1 MKSYLSKLGVL
12 LFGAMFAV
20 AACQDYDEDI
30 RKVNDELNTELT
42 DLTSKL
48 DAAIAELEGKHNADI
63 EALQSDLEDLEGK
76 IEDAKTALTAAYTAA
91 DAALKTELEGELE
104 EQVNA
109 AVAQVE
115 EVLDGIDAAYKAAD
129 AEVLADAKAYVD
141 GKVDA
146 LNTTIEDL
154 KAADKTN
161 ADAIAKVAADL
172 AKAQTDL
179 AAADAALQA
188 QINALAADVEAN
200 EAAIAQ
206 LQKDLKEAK
215 ANLEEAIAAEKAARE
230 AGDAKLDEAI
240 KAEATARAAAIQA
253 LADAHAKDIADV
265 KALIKAN
272 ADAIE
277 AEAAARAAAD
287 KDLETAY
294 KAADEALKAE
304 LKKLIDANA
313 SAIATLQ
320 KTAADLQDQITKLD
334 AAYKAADEQLRK
346 DLADAIAKVETDY
359 KAADAALEAA
369 YKAADEALKDAY
381 EAADAALA
389 AEIETLNTKLNG
401 LAVDVE
407 KLFDRI
413 QSVVYVPTHA
423 DGKAR
428 VEYVTVGTN
437 PDTMEYYDIATTIVS
452 YRVYP
457 AEAAKML
464 ADAFVADAENISLS
478 YVAKTVATK
487 ANDELL
493 EVVGATAKD
502 GILMLQVKT
511 NFGEKFYKGT
521 MSYSGALVVANT
533 ETEQIFSTEYVNF
546 VPGEAYAY
554 KLGLQYTQPKNNKL
568 TYTGDVETY
577 DIKYTS
583 DEVINVLDNVVP
595 VFVQVGNASMAL
607 SEKEFEFAYGIVPN
621 YGLTF
626 EQDPKDTK
634 VFVVANDA
642 TAEVKTTV
650 KLAETGV
657 LANVGE
663 TLNITHVY
671 TAGGEEVKAYA
682 LVKVIGE
689 LVNYTVNEPLVATW
703 AYELDAKSDAGEVA
717 TKRTFEVALDQI
729 TVDNTLANT
738 TLKDVL
744 ASTPKITVNGTE
756 VTTGITLAADD
767 AKMTVVYEGFE
778 WDETYDVVAEYT
790 LKYATVYVRF
800 QVNTVDRN
808 REPITV
814 DYGKTTA
821 LFEKALDIKQFG
833 ENNTFALQNVVDALV
848 ANGNLDANYAED
860 IFVKH
865 ETVVDNYSKY
875 DAEGA
880 VITSGA
886 SAKTCDI
893 RYRFED
899 MVFSYRY
906 YAESFTTWY
915 PTLVYASTFTTW
927 YGQQVTIKHTLE
939 LELPTYDFAHRSYY
953 VTKDAAEVW
962 YSQVTGK
969 YTPEHPTTALE
980 AFEVNNIELDKAFYV
995 VDPKGEEVADY
1006 SEFGLVTDFELEGTY
1021 GAGITINDANVI
1033 TYNDK
1038 DDKVDVLG
1046 KLYINVADKY
1056 LVELPTSFATTYA
1069 NYYVAKYDPIG
1080 TLVATNYTQVI
1091 DNAKVYEIPVL
1102 GLFSLKD
1109 RRNFE
1114 EAYELIDAVTGT
1126 WVAGNGENGFGTGYT
1141 PTDVYGLEPD
1151 FSEVKIPAGYE
1162 EIISFEN
1169 GVLSFDNTNHMGI
1182 VEDININVTFV
1193 INYTWG
1199 YRQAEVVVT
1208 FPKNIK

>member
-63 EALQSDLEDLEGK
+63 EALQADLEDLEGQ
-76 IEDAKTALTAAYTAA
+76 IEDAQSALTAAYTAA
-91 DAALKTELEGELE
+91 DAALKAELEGELE
-104 EQVNA
+104 EQINA

-115 EVLDGIDAAYKAAD
+115 EVVAGIVAAYQDAD
-129 AEVLADAKAYVD
+129 AQVLADAKAYVD
-141 GKVDA
+141 GKVEA
-146 LNTTIEDL
+146 LNKTIEEL
-154 KAADKTN
+154 KAADKKN
-161 ADAIAKVAADL
+161 ADDIAKVAADL
-172 AKAQTDL
+172 LEAKTDL
-179 AAADAALQA
+179 AATDAALQA
-188 QINALAADVEAN
+188 QITALAADVEAN

-215 ANLEEAIAAEKAARE
+215 AAIEANKEDINANAQAIE
-230 AGDAKLDEAI
+230 AL
-240 KAEATARAAAIQA
+240 T
-253 LADAHAKDIADV
+253 DAHAKDIADV
-265 KALIKAN
+265 KALINAN
-272 ADAIE
+272 AKAIE

-287 KDLETAY
+287 KELEAAY

-313 SAIATLQ
+313 SAIEAL
-320 KTAADLQDQITKLD
+320 KETAADLQDQITKLD
-334 AAYKAADEQLRK
+334 AAYKAADAA
-346 DLADAIAKVETDY
+346 LAAEIEAAIAKAESDL
-359 KAADAALEAA
+359 AAAKSELEAA
-369 YKAADEALKDAY
+369 YKAADAELEAAY
-381 EAADAALA
+381 KAADAALA
-389 AEIETLNTKLNG
+389 AEIETLNANLNG
-401 LAVDVE
+401 LRVDVD

-464 ADAFVADAENISLS
+464 ANAFVAGAENISLS
-478 YVAKTVATK
+478 YVAKTVTK
-487 ANDELL
+487 AADNLV
-493 EVVGATAKD
+493 EVVDASANED

-511 NFGEKFYKGT
+511 NFGEKFYKGEK
-521 MSYSGALVVANT
+521 SYSGALVVANT

-546 VPGEAYAY
+546 VPGDAYAF

-595 VFVQVGNASMAL
+595 VFVMLRDPSITPKVADF
-607 SEKEFEFAYGIVPN
+607 EKIYGIVPN
-621 YGLTF
+621 YGLAF

-634 VFVVANDA
+634 VFEVVNDP

-650 KLAETGV
+650 KLVETGV

-663 TLNITHVY
+663 TLNITHIY
-671 TAGGEEVKAYA
+671 KAGGEEVKAYA

-717 TKRTFEVALDQI
+717 TKRAFEVALDQI

-756 VTTGITLAADD
+756 VTSGITLTADD
-767 AKMTVVYEGFE
+767 AKMTVAYEGFE
-778 WDETYDVVAEYT
+778 WDKTYDVVAEYT

-800 QVNTVDRN
+800 SVQTVDRN
-808 REPITV
+808 REPLVITIGETTV
-814 DYGKTTA
+814 EFAKDLKIEPFGKT
-821 LFEKALDIKQFG
+821 
-833 ENNTFALQNVVDALV
+833 NTFELAPVVEALV
-848 ANGNLDANYAED
+848 ANGNLDDAKWAED
-860 IFVKH
+860 IFIDH
-865 ETVVDNYSKY
+865 ATTVNNYSKY
-875 DAEGA
+875 DAAKPENA
-880 VITSGA
+880 LTSGA
-886 SAKTCDI
+886 EWTTVDL
-893 RYRFED
+893 RFNFAR
-899 MVFSYRY
+899 MTFSFAYETTY
-906 YAESFTTWY
+906 LAEIYKAMIFEG
-915 PTLVYASTFTTW
+915 TFTTW
-927 YGQQVTIKHTLE
+927 YGQKVTVKHNFNLTL
-939 LELPTYDFAHRSYY
+939 PVYDFKHQTYY
-953 VTKDAAEVW
+953 VMQDAAEAY

-969 YTPEHPTTALE
+969 YTPEYPTPALTK
-980 AFEVNNIELDKAFYV
+980 FEVNNIELDKAFYV
-995 VDPKGEEVADY
+995 ADKDGKKI
-1006 SEFGLVTDFELEGTY
+1006 EDLAALGLVTDFDIEGTAGVDY
-1021 GAGITINDANVI
+1021 GTGIVMSDDNII

-1038 DDKVDVLG
+1038 TDKVDVLG
-1046 KLYINVADKY
+1046 KLYILNTNGTK
-1056 LVELPTSFATTYA
+1056 VELPTSFASTYA
-1069 NYYVAKYDPIG
+1069 DYYVAKYDPIG

-1114 EAYELIDAVTGT
+1114 EAYELIDAETGT
-1126 WVAGNGENGFGTGYT
+1126 WVAGNGENGFGTGYN
-1141 PTDVYGLEPD
+1141 PADVYGLNPD
-1151 FSEVKIPAGYE
+1151 FSNVVIPAGYE
-1162 EIISFEN
+1162 EIIKFEK
-1169 GVLSFDNTNHMGI
+1169 GVLYFDNTNHMGI

>member
-104 EQVNA
+104 EQINA

-115 EVLDGIDAAYKAAD
+115 EVVAGIEAAYKAAD

-146 LNTTIEDL
+146 LNKTIEEL

-215 ANLEEAIAAEKAARE
+215 AAIEANKEDINANAQ
-230 AGDAKLDEAI
+230 AI
-240 KAEATARAAAIQA
+240 EA
-253 LADAHAKDIADV
+253 LADVHAKDIADV
-265 KALIKAN
+265 KALINAN
-272 ADAIE
+272 AKAIE

-287 KDLETAY
+287 KELEAAY
-294 KAADEALKAE
+294 KAADDALKAE

-320 KTAADLQDQITKLD
+320 ETAADLQDQITKLD
-334 AAYKAADEQLRK
+334 AAYKAADTA
-346 DLADAIAKVETDY
+346 LAAQIEAAIAKAESDLAAA
-359 KAADAALEAA
+359 KAELEAA
-369 YKAADEALKDAY
+369 YKAADAELKAAY

-389 AEIETLNTKLNG
+389 ADIETLNTKLNG

-464 ADAFVADAENISLS
+464 ADAFVAGAENISLS

-521 MSYSGALVVANT
+521 KSYSGALVVANT

-595 VFVQVGNASMAL
+595 VFVQVGNASMAESL

-703 AYELDAKSDAGEVA
+703 AYELDAKSDAGEIA
-717 TKRTFEVALDQI
+717 TNRTFEVALDQI

-744 ASTPKITVNGTE
+744 ASTPKVTVNGTE
-756 VTTGITLAADD
+756 VTSGVTLTADD

-790 LKYATVYVRF
+790 LKYATVYVKF

-1114 EAYELIDAVTGT
+1114 EAYELIDAETGT